1 MKGCALFAV
10 LMIALLLPAA
20 VTLAATVEVNAGQ
33 EVGPLP
39 YLFRAG
45 IFAFGIET
53 GYPASL
59 QKQFFR
65 DLKPGALE
73 GSTIQFL
80 YWTQSF
86 QDLVQRMRSEPEYD
100 AFLKRVEEHGGKVVI
115 SLLGMPR
122 WLSSKSSDNKRIE
135 SGDLAVWGASPPK
148 DYNQW
153 AEVVHAI
160 VDYYSNTLGLHAL
173 YKVWWEPEGPRWQGT
188 EEEFFKLYKYTVIGA
203 RRANK
208 HAMVGGPSPAGWE
221 TVFWRNRQAGW
232 NEPMLRNFI
241 EYCAKT
247 PVPELGL
254 DRVPIDFLVWHQFQ
268 SDPSFGFRRATTAI
282 RGWLKQFGYPENTPT
297 LIGEWSTWRSSGFL
311 SPERDTAYA
320 ASYVIAALIGMDRAG
335 ITLHSFTSMIEQTPE
350 NFQGEFGG
358 DFGIFTKSLVIKPVF
373 NAFRTL
379 SYLQDKRVDV
389 VVRDPF
395 LATVATRGKD
405 GVAILIANFIPE
417 GGMLREAASV
427 MLAAKGHSMQE
438 LAGYGLTA
446 ERLRQLVEDF
456 RQKRPL
462 DLQGL
467 RVPEPVKR
475 DLDEISAQLRPA
487 LARARESVTADLL
500 IRNPPPDATRYERYV
515 IDASHSNSYA
525 LRSQVQNWLVAAR
538 QAAREKAK
546 QTLRQRGRSAEE
558 IARLEGQ
565 ARSRGLGAAKE
576 QADPDTRAAL
586 TVFQDQLADGIQRI
600 NDSPGVG
607 LQKVEE
613 RTISP
618 GAEYREALQLTPYSV
633 TLIRLTR

>member
-1 MKGCALFAV
+1 MRA
-10 LMIALLLPAA
+10 IALVTVVLSTLLPAA
-20 VTLAATVEVNAGQ
+20 ITSAATVEVNAGQ
-33 EVGPLP
+33 EAGALP

-45 IFAFGIET
+45 IFAFGIES

-59 QKQFFR
+59 QKTFFR
-65 DLKPGALE
+65 DLKPGAVE

-80 YWTQSF
+80 YWSQSF

-122 WLSSKSSDNKRIE
+122 WLSSRPRDDKRIE
-135 SGDLAVWGASPPK
+135 SGDLAVWSASAPK

-188 EEEFFKLYKYTVIGA
+188 EEEFFKLYRYTVIGA

-208 HAMVGGPSPAGWE
+208 NAMVGGPSPASWGS
-221 TVFWRNRQAGW
+221 VFWRNRQAGR
-232 NEPMLRNFI
+232 NEPMMQNFI
-241 EYCAKT
+241 QYCAKT

-268 SDPSFGFRRATTAI
+268 SDPSLGFRRATTAI
-282 RGWLKQFGYPENTPT
+282 RGWLKQFGYPQTTPT
-297 LIGEWSTWRSSGFL
+297 LIGEWSTWKSSGEL
-311 SPERDTAYA
+311 SPERDTAYT
-320 ASYVIAALIGMDRAG
+320 ASYAIATLIGMDQAG
-335 ITLHSFTSMIEQTPE
+335 ITWHSFTSMVEQTPDR
-350 NFQGEFGG
+350 FQGEFGG
-358 DFGIFTKSLVIKPVF
+358 DFGIFTRSLVIKPVF

-379 SYLQDKRVDV
+379 SYLQDQRLEV

-395 LATVATRGKD
+395 MAAVATRGKD
-405 GVAILIANFIPE
+405 GVAILIANFIPDD
-417 GGMLREAASV
+417 GMLREAASA
-427 MLAAKGHSMQE
+427 MLASKGHNLQE

-446 ERLRQLVEDF
+446 DRLRQLVAEF
-456 RQKRPL
+456 LQKKTL
-462 DLQGL
+462 DLQEL

-475 DLDEISAQLRPA
+475 DLGEIAAQLRPA
-487 LARARESVTADLL
+487 LARAQEPVAADLVL
-500 IRNPPPDATRYERYV
+500 RNPPPDATRYERYL

-525 LRSQVQNWLVAAR
+525 VRNQLQGWLAAAR
-538 QAAREKAK
+538 KTAREKAE
-546 QTLRQRGRSAEE
+546 QFLVQRGRSPEE
-558 IARLEGQ
+558 IARLEAQ

-576 QADPDTRAAL
+576 QADPDARAAL
-586 TVFQDQLADGIQRI
+586 TVFQDHLAEGIQRI
-600 NDSPGVG
+600 NNSRGVG
-607 LQKVEE
+607 LEKVEE
-613 RTISP
+613 RTLSP
-618 GAEYREALQLTPYSV
+618 GAEYRTSLELTPYSV